1 MMFVLVKHIREFP
14 FETIYS
20 VNGQECGIAVF
31 RRKKKQT
38 TSDDPWCEANALD
51 CFLIFWSPFVSR
63 QKVKSHATQL
73 GKIDLIQTV
82 VNGSDRSP
90 LPPATTPSGNELYSS
105 LRFKVLALLAMYL
118 LNRHIRLNVI
128 IK

>member
-20 VNGQECGIAVF
+20 VNGQECGIAVS
-31 RRKKKQT
+31 RSEKKQT

-63 QKVKSHATQL
+63 QKVKSLSTQL
-73 GKIDLIQTV
+73 GKMNSSIPQCTV
-82 VNGSDRSP
+82 FTVHRQ
-90 LPPATTPSGNELYSS
+90 PSKTLQEHFEPFHYISCE
-105 LRFKVLALLAMYL
+105 A
-118 LNRHIRLNVI
+118 
-128 IK
+128 

>member
-1 MMFVLVKHIREFP
+1 MMIVLVKHSRDFIS
-14 FETIYS
+14 ETIYS

-63 QKVKSHATQL
+63 QKVKGHATQL
-73 GKIDLIQTV
+73 GK
-82 VNGSDRSP
+82 
-90 LPPATTPSGNELYSS
+90 
-105 LRFKVLALLAMYL
+105 K
-118 LNRHIRLNVI
+118 
-128 IK
+128 